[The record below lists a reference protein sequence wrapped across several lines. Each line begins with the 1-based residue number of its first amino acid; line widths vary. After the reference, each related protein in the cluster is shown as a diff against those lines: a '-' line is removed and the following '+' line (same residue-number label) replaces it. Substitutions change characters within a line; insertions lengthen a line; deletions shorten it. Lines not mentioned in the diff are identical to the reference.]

1 MNDVELVLILLA
13 IVAVLVSLA
22 GRLSLP
28 YPIVLVVGGLALGF
42 VPGLPVIELDP
53 HVVFLLFLPPLLY
66 WDAASTPWRDFRA
79 SLLSIVAL
87 AIGLVVATTVV
98 IGLISHVAL
107 DLSWAAAF
115 ILGAVIS
122 STDPVAASSV
132 MKRMG
137 VPPKVITIVLGESL
151 VNDATALVV
160 FSAAVSALDK
170 GPFSPGDAA
179 LDFVLVSV
187 GGILVGLGVGW
198 VLHRVQHR
206 IDEARVSSVLRLM
219 TPFVVYIAAESI
231 HVSGILAVVVTG
243 LYVGRR
249 APKDLSSA
257 ERLGGDV
264 IWPLATFIING
275 LVFILIGLQ
284 FEEILTDIDYRST
297 SSLIRDAAFVS
308 LSVVLVRM
316 IWTYLAGGLIRLLPA
331 RLIDGEARLDIREMT
346 IVGWSGMRGVVA
358 LATALSMPRVAETGI
373 FVERPLLLFLTFAVI
388 LVTLVGQGLTLPW
401 VISGLG
407 ITQGDRHEREERH
420 ARSVISNAALTRL
433 RELAGDSSSSELYP
447 VLERYYRRRLT
458 EAENPTIPGDDSWV
472 QGIRDLRREM
482 LTIEREALVQMRDE
496 NAISDVVLRRI
507 QRELDIEEMHLETRA
522 V

>member
-1 MNDVELVLILLA
+1 
-13 IVAVLVSLA
+13 
-22 GRLSLP
+22 
-28 YPIVLVVGGLALGF
+28 
-42 VPGLPVIELDP
+42 
-53 HVVFLLFLPPLLY
+53 
-66 WDAASTPWRDFRA
+66 
-79 SLLSIVAL
+79 
-87 AIGLVVATTVV
+87 
-98 IGLISHVAL
+98 
-107 DLSWAAAF
+107 
-115 ILGAVIS
+115 
-122 STDPVAASSV
+122 
-132 MKRMG
+132 
-137 VPPKVITIVLGESL
+137 
-151 VNDATALVV
+151 
-160 FSAAVSALDK
+160 
-170 GPFSPGDAA
+170 
-179 LDFVLVSV
+179 
-187 GGILVGLGVGW
+187 
-198 VLHRVQHR
+198 
-206 IDEARVSSVLRLM
+206 
-219 TPFVVYIAAESI
+219 
-231 HVSGILAVVVTG
+231 
-243 LYVGRR
+243 
-249 APKDLSSA
+249 
-257 ERLGGDV
+257 
-264 IWPLATFIING
+264 
-275 LVFILIGLQ
+275 
-284 FEEILTDIDYRST
+284 LTDIDYRST